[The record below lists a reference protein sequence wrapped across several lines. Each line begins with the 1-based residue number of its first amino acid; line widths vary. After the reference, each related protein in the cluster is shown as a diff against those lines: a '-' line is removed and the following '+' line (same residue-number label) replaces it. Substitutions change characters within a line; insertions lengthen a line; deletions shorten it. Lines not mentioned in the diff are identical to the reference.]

1 MKKILSMFLVAI
13 MCVSLVA
20 CGGEKDSSTSDNSD
34 NVASNHDNESEVD
47 YEKILVADGKEWTS
61 LHDLY
66 FSDSVVFCEDYSFV
80 CGDELGTWELTG
92 TTISVTLK
100 DDTTTSYEIKNVND
114 VYLLV
119 GSYDTLAWSNID
131 KSTIPVKEIEVT
143 IENWQ
148 EYFEVYSYSYETVD
162 SFGEV
167 SGVLEETIF
176 RLRDEYLK
184 YLIIES
190 PLGTKSYTTFSYRY
204 GSSEDDHNMDI
215 LPFSYNLE
223 HSYYGF
229 PMIDDNFEVTK
240 IQGTLYFIDIE

>member
-92 TTISVTLK
+92 TTVSVTLK

-131 KSTIPVKEIEVT
+131 KSTIPVKEVEVT

-148 EYFEVYSYSYETVD
+148 S
-162 SFGEV
+162 
-167 SGVLEETIF
+167 I
-176 RLRDEYLK
+176 LK
-184 YLIIES
+184 YI
-190 PLGTKSYTTFSYRY
+190 
-204 GSSEDDHNMDI
+204 HI
-215 LPFSYNLE
+215 LMKL
-223 HSYYGF
+223 
-229 PMIDDNFEVTK
+229 
-240 IQGTLYFIDIE
+240 